1 MIWTQVDSREEALAK
16 IFESVRGGLVGRD
29 SSAMKHPIIGPWKE
43 IMAKE
48 KEKEMTTRTQHEHN
62 NTLLC
67 GLLFSGG

>member
-1 MIWTQVDSREEALAK
+1 M
-16 IFESVRGGLVGRD
+16 GRD

-43 IMAKE
+43 IMARE